1 MQGKRN
7 LPVADRP
14 VMGED
19 EWPGYL
25 EKIARLADWMAENG
39 VPMAFHHHM
48 GTVVE
53 KAHEIDRLMAGTPE
67 TVGLLYDTGHL
78 PSPARTRRRSL
89 EGGPSGSI
97 MSTPRTSGPR

>member
-1 MQGKRN
+1 MAAQVLIFAETAGTVQGKRN
-7 LPVADRP
+7 VPVADRP

-53 KAHEIDRLMAGTPE
+53 KAARDRPPDGRDARDGGPALRHRPP
-67 TVGLLYDTGHL
+67 HL
-78 PSPARTRRRSL
+78 RRRGP
-89 EGGPSGSI
+89 GGG
-97 MSTPRTSGPR
+97 R